1 MGLLTYLL
9 FARGGF
15 CLPAEQPGPFE
26 IGPTPETSSRA
37 PRSNIPNASSGGA
50 NSASLPQHV
59 GPSALSTP
67 EVHGGEYDATKM
79 PFATKEAVALVLG
92 FEGGPGFRPGS
103 L

>member
-1 MGLLTYLL
+1 MLTYLL

-26 IGPTPETSSRA
+26 IGPTPETSLRA

-67 EVHGGEYDATKM
+67 EVHGGEYNDATKM
-79 PFATKEAVALVLG
+79 SYATKDAVALVHG

>member
-1 MGLLTYLL
+1 M
-9 FARGGF
+9 
-15 CLPAEQPGPFE
+15 PAEQPGPFE
-26 IGPTPETSSRA
+26 IGPTPETSLCA
-37 PRSNIPNASSGGA
+37 PRANIPNANSS
-50 NSASLPQHV
+50 SLLQHV